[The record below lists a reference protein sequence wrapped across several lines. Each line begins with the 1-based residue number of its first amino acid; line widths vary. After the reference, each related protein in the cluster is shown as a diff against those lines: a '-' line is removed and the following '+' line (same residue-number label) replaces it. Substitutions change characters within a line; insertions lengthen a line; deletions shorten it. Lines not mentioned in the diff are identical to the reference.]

1 MQIISQRSCLHATC
15 ALLLKCTAQ
24 IEVDNI
30 DGQIEENSELYP
42 TRPVQF
48 CFYGFHLPR
57 KGGGGLDAW
66 RWMGGGGSSFLSQTT
81 LQDRSEH
88 PESNQAFDTCCVY
101 NRTLHQ
107 LSYVRTQSWLMF
119 CKHKATIYIHEL
131 MRGEGGNIWMVRGGH
146 PNQSESCWAV
156 YIHTLPRVVRLKMQ
170 AM

>member
-57 KGGGGLDAW
+57 KGGGRVGCVEVDGW
-66 RWMGGGGSSFLSQTT
+66 RWFVISFADHSARSLRTPGIEPSIRYLLCLQPDAPPTELCSDTILINVLQTQSYYIYTRADEGGGG
-81 LQDRSEH
+81 EH
-88 PESNQAFDTCCVY
+88 LD
-101 NRTLHQ
+101 
-107 LSYVRTQSWLMF
+107 
-119 CKHKATIYIHEL
+119 
-131 MRGEGGNIWMVRGGH
+131 GEGWS
-146 PNQSESCWAV
+146 SESIRIMLSSV
-156 YIHTLPRVVRLKMQ
+156 YTY
-170 AM
+170 AS